1 MPQPPTRAGPDKRA
15 VRDVR
20 WQDSCLLFSPSQ
32 SGLKMSMTRRK
43 TGWFRS
49 AAGAAILA
57 LAAPSAGEAA
67 QTGVLHLRCSNA
79 VGGASWSI
87 TVDLDRGVVDTRP
100 ARISDDWISW
110 REPKAGVFELERAT
124 GKLQLRAASSTG
136 GFFLHYIC
144 RPE

>member
-1 MPQPPTRAGPDKRA
+1 
-15 VRDVR
+15 
-20 WQDSCLLFSPSQ
+20 
-32 SGLKMSMTRRK
+32 MTPRK
-43 TGWFRS
+43 TVWFGS

-57 LAAPSAGEAA
+57 LAASSAGWAAA
-67 QTGVLHLRCSNA
+67 QTGVWHLRCSNA

-87 TVDLDRGVVDTRP
+87 TVDFDRGVVDTRP

-110 REPKAGVFELERAT
+110 REANAGVFELERAT